1 MGEEQ
6 RNLFIALGLI
16 LAIMLGYEFFFLR
29 PAQEA
34 REAERQAAL
43 EAAGE
48 LAEADPDLQLPD
60 APAGPVYE
68 TRDEALDGVERIEI
82 EGPAVLGSLSL
93 AGARFD
99 DLRLRRH
106 TVSVDDDTPIALLNP
121 IGTERTFYARDGW
134 QSATPG
140 FADLPGNSAEWTL
153 VSGDRLTPDTPVVL
167 AYETASGLRFE
178 RTVSLDDNYMFTIAD
193 TVTNNSGRPVDLA
206 RYGLVRH
213 EGVPDDLVNN
223 IAVFEGTLA
232 VVNGALTRTKFQ
244 RLAKGEGEE
253 EISGT
258 GGWVGITQRYW
269 MAAAIPDQ
277 DVAFTANFRIRER
290 GAVDAYEATY
300 IEATRELA
308 PGESLASTAY
318 IFAGAK
324 ELDVLDAVE
333 DDYGIA
339 RFDMAINWGWLWFL
353 TRPFVWLLHMLEGV
367 TGHFGLAILAL
378 TLLIKLVM
386 FPLANRAY
394 ASMAKMKAVQPKMQ
408 EIKERYAADTQKQ
421 QQALMELY
429 RKEKINPLAGLPA
442 HPAANP
448 DLLRPLPDPVQRHR
462 DAPRALL
469 RLDPRPLRAGPD
481 QCVEPVRPD
490 PLRPV
495 QHLADRRRARHR
507 RLADHHGAD
516 HGRPAGAQPAAAGSD
531 AGAHLRHAAHRLHL
545 RAGAVRGRPGDLL
558 GLEQFPLG
566 AAAIHH
572 HAAPR
577 ERDPARQADC
587 PPPPGRQWRGRRV
600 LTGHD
605 DLDLAAGRRL
615 FSRPCTFIMGAVS
628 LDQLP
633 EPDRIEIAFAGRSNV
648 GKSSLINA
656 VTRQN
661 NLARASGEPRP
672 HARAQLLQCRRLGSA
687 HRRPARLRLCQGAQT
702 GGGEMD
708 PAHPRLPARP
718 GSISSASTCWST
730 AATGSSRWTRRSWT
744 CSTRRR

>member
-1 MGEEQ
+1 MGDEQ

-34 REAERQAAL
+34 REAERQEAL

-48 LAEADPDLQLPD
+48 LAEADPDPDLPIQNDND
-60 APAGPVYE
+60 APPQPAFENREDALAE
-68 TRDEALDGVERIEI
+68 TRRVEID
-82 EGPAVLGSLSL
+82 GPAVLGSISL
-93 AGARFD
+93 TGARLD
-99 DLRLRRH
+99 DIRLRRH

-121 IGTERTFYARDGW
+121 IGTNHVFYARDGW

-140 FADLPGNSAEWTL
+140 FSDLPGNSAQWTV

-167 AYETASGLRFE
+167 AHETASGLRFE
-178 RTVSLDDNYMFTIAD
+178 RTISLDDNYMFTIDD
-193 TVTNNSGRPVDLA
+193 TVTNNSGQPVDLA

-213 EGVPDDLVNN
+213 EGLPEDLVKN

-232 VVNGALTRTKFQ
+232 VVDGAVTRTKFQ
-244 RLAKGEGEE
+244 RLENGEGEE

-308 PGESLASTAY
+308 PGETMASTAY

-333 DDYGIA
+333 DDYGIE

-378 TLLIKLVM
+378 TLLIKILM

-408 EIKERYAADTQKQ
+408 EIKERYSADQQKQ

-429 RKEKINPLAGLPA
+429 KTEKINPLAGCLPILPQIPIFFA
-442 HPAANP
+442 LYQTLFNAIEMRHAPFFGWIR
-448 DLLRPLPDPVQRHR
+448 DLSAPDPTNVWNLFGLLPYDPSNMWLIGGVLGIGAWPIIMGFTMAAQQ
-462 DAPRALL
+462 ALN
-469 RLDPRPLRAGPD
+469 
-481 QCVEPVRPD
+481 
-490 PLRPV
+490 
-495 QHLADRRRARHR
+495 
-507 RLADHHGAD
+507 
-516 HGRPAGAQPAAAGSD
+516 
-531 AGAHLRHAAHRLHL
+531 
-545 RAGAVRGRPGDLL
+545 
-558 GLEQFPLG
+558 
-566 AAAIHH
+566 
-572 HAAPR
+572 
-577 ERDPARQADC
+577 
-587 PPPPGRQWRGRRV
+587 PPPPDPMQARIFAMLPIVFTFV
-600 LTGHD
+600 LAPF
-605 DLDLAAGRRL
+605 AAGLVIYWAWNNTLSVTQQYIIMRRHGNETQIDKL
-615 FSRPCTFIMGAVS
+615 IKR
-628 LDQLP
+628 L
-633 EPDRIEIAFAGRSNV
+633 RH
-648 GKSSLINA
+648 GKSSGDE
-656 VTRQN
+656 
-661 NLARASGEPRP
+661 S
-672 HARAQLLQCRRLGSA
+672 
-687 HRRPARLRLCQGAQT
+687 
-702 GGGEMD
+702 
-708 PAHPRLPARP
+708 
-718 GSISSASTCWST
+718 
-730 AATGSSRWTRRSWT
+730 
-744 CSTRRR
+744 